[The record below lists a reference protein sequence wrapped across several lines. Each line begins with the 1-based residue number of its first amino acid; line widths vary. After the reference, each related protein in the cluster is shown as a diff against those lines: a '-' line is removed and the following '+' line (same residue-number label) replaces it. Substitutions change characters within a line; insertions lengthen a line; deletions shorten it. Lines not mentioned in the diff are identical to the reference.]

1 MNHLGT
7 VPLETDRLFLRPFAI
22 SDAQAMFDNWA
33 SDPEVTR
40 YLIWPTHTSIEV
52 TQSVLSDWC
61 SHYSENTFYQ
71 WAIVPKSTHNAPIGS
86 ISTVHIDESIQMVH
100 IGYCIGRAWW
110 RQGITSEALLR
121 LLPFF
126 FEEVGVQ
133 RIESRHDPRNPYS
146 GAVMKKCGMK
156 YEGTMRQADR
166 NNQGI
171 CDCSYYAILASDY
184 TTSADKQ

>member
-22 SDAQAMFDNWA
+22 SVAQAMFDNWA

-40 YLIWPTHTSIEV
+40 YLIWPTHKSIEV

-100 IGYCIGRAWW
+100 IGYCLAAPGGDRVSLQK
-110 RQGITSEALLR
+110 RCCVCFHFSL
-121 LLPFF
+121 
-126 FEEVGVQ
+126 
-133 RIESRHDPRNPYS
+133 
-146 GAVMKKCGMK
+146 
-156 YEGTMRQADR
+156 MR
-166 NNQGI
+166 
-171 CDCSYYAILASDY
+171 LASN
-184 TTSADKQ
+184 A